1 MTTMWMTQPT
11 RGLNGEAAPPEGGR
25 GLTSLVEA
33 LRSYA
38 IYELNADGVIL
49 GCNAGVKAIQGFS
62 AGDIVGRHI
71 SSFYSAS
78 DISRGADRA
87 LVANALDKG
96 VESSTGAL
104 TRKDGTRFRA
114 SVVLEKVVN
123 ADEEVRLVMVVRDV
137 TDTFEAQK
145 RVQEAQE
152 ITLRAQ
158 RLDAVGK
165 LTLGLA
171 HDFNN
176 LLTVIVNSLDML
188 AARRSGDESARKI
201 LDIAHRAVDRGSLL
215 TRQMLA
221 FGRGQTLV
229 PEQHSTNDLI
239 NRSLDLYRR
248 VCGET
253 IQLQVALAEALPQ
266 VSVDAGQFEAAVLN
280 LLGNSRD
287 AMRGAGRVVL
297 RTQLARLQLPGLS
310 GGEAADYVCVTVGD
324 SGPGIMA
331 EVQDSVFE
339 PFFTTKGVGE
349 GSGLGLSQ
357 VYGFAAQS
365 GGTATIGT
373 SPLGGAAVSMYLP
386 VIEGT

>member
-1 MTTMWMTQPT
+1 MEAT
-11 RGLNGEAAPPEGGR
+11 RYINDGLDTPLQNLGV
-25 GLTSLVEA
+25 TSLLQS
-33 LRSYA
+33 LRSFA
-38 IYELNADGVIL
+38 VYELDTEGFIL
-49 GCNAGVKAIQGFS
+49 GCNAGVDAVQGYRPEE
-62 AGDIVGRHI
+62 IVGRHI
-71 SSFYSAS
+71 SCFYSAA
-78 DISRGADRA
+78 DVSRGADRA
-87 LVANALDKG
+87 VLAKALELGIDQ
-96 VESSTGAL
+96 TFGAL

-114 SVVLEKVVN
+114 SVVVEKIIPETGP
-123 ADEEVRLVMVVRDV
+123 ARLVMVVRD
-137 TDTFEAQK
+137 TTEAFQAQK

-188 AARRSGDESARKI
+188 AARRTGDESARKI

-221 FGRGQTLV
+221 FGRGQALV
-229 PEQHSTNDLI
+229 PELHSVNELI
-239 NRSLDLYRR
+239 HKSFGLYQR

-253 IQLQVALAEALPQ
+253 MQLQTHLVDALPE
-266 VSVDAGQFEAAVLN
+266 VSVDASQFEAAVLN

-287 AMRGAGRVVL
+287 AMRGVGRVVL
-297 RTQLARLQLPGLS
+297 CTKLARMVVPGS
-310 GGEAADYVCVTVGD
+310 PKGEEADFVCVTIGD

-331 EVQDSVFE
+331 EVQESVFE

-373 SPLGGAAVSMYLP
+373 SPLGGAAVSIYLP
-386 VIEGT
+386 IALPVAEKA

>member
-1 MTTMWMTQPT
+1 MGTMQIT
-11 RGLNGEAAPPEGGR
+11 GDACDGENTSEVAH
-25 GLTSLVEA
+25 GLTSLLQT

-38 IYELNADGVIL
+38 VYELNADGIIL
-49 GCNAGVKAIQGFS
+49 GCNAGVEAIQGFT
-62 AGDIVGRHI
+62 ADDVVGRHI
-71 SSFYSAS
+71 SCFYSAA
-78 DISRGADRA
+78 DVSRGADRTLLMKA
-87 LVANALDKG
+87 LEKG
-96 VESSTGAL
+96 MEHSTGAL
-104 TRKDGTRFRA
+104 TRKDGSRFRA
-114 SVVLEKVVN
+114 SVVLERMPTPG
-123 ADEEVRLVMVVRDV
+123 ADVRLAMVVRDV
-137 TDTFEAQK
+137 TDFFQAQK

-201 LDIAHRAVDRGSLL
+201 LDIAHRAVDRGSSL

-229 PEQHSTNDLI
+229 PELHAVNDLI
-239 NRSLDLYRR
+239 HRSLDLYRR

-253 IQLQVALAEALPQ
+253 IQLQIDLAEAMPP

-287 AMRGAGRVVL
+287 AMRGVGRVSV
-297 RTQLARLQLPGLS
+297 RSELARIRVPGP
-310 GGEAADYVCVTVGD
+310 GCDEEADYVCITVGD

-365 GGTATIGT
+365 GGTATIG
-373 SPLGGAAVSMYLP
+373 SSSLGGAAVSIYLP
-386 VIEGT
+386 VVERG